1 MTETKA
7 LHNPGREETKQLSIT
22 LNTAADDQRPVYL
35 VGNFNNWR
43 TQDAAYRMQNK
54 GNGSFEFQFPDIGKL
69 PPVLEYKY
77 TRGGWEA
84 VELDEAGNERDNRFL
99 SAVAGV
105 YSDEAPQWKKS
116 ESEYIP
122 GYLPI
127 IRIISE
133 RFEIPQLIKTRRI
146 AAILPH
152 DYEETDK
159 RYPVLYLQDG
169 QNLFDEYAPF
179 GNWAVDKSMAKLT
192 EKGKGDLIIIAI
204 DHADEARISE
214 FTPSYRTRLGKGDG
228 KKYVRFLADT
238 LKPFIDKHFRTLP
251 GRLHTGIGG
260 SSMGGLI
267 SIYAGLLYPE
277 VYSKLLVF
285 SPSLWVTPN
294 IPQAAMPEE
303 FYKTKVY
310 LYGGEKESA
319 SMGPNLQRFINS
331 MEELGAKGKFDF
343 RLSLDPKGF
352 HNEARWGQEFP
363 KAVEWLFFDQGE
375 NN

>member
-7 LHNPGREETKQLSIT
+7 MHNPGREEAKQLSIT
-22 LNTAADDQRPVYL
+22 LNTAEDDERPVYI

-43 TQDAAYRMQNK
+43 TQDTAFRMHKK
-54 GNGSFEFQFPDIGKL
+54 GKGSFEFHFPDIGKL
-69 PPVLEYKY
+69 PPTLEYKY

-84 VELDEAGNERDNRFL
+84 VELDDTGNERDNRVL
-99 SAVAGV
+99 KAGSGKHQDDV
-105 YSDEAPQWKKS
+105 PQWKKS
-116 ESEYIP
+116 QSDFAP
-122 GYLPI
+122 DSLPV
-127 IRIISE
+127 IRIISKE
-133 RFEIPQLIKTRRI
+133 FEIPQLIKTRRI

-152 DYEETDK
+152 DYEKTDK
-159 RYPVLYLQDG
+159 KYPVLYLQDG

-179 GNWAVDKSMAKLT
+179 GNWAVDKSMAKLA

-238 LKPFIDKHFRTLP
+238 LKPFVDKHFRTLP
-251 GRLHTGIGG
+251 GRMHTGIGG

-277 VYSKLLVF
+277 VYSKLMIF
-285 SPSLWVTPN
+285 SPSLWVMPN
-294 IPQAAMPEE
+294 ILQVTRPEE
-303 FYKTKVY
+303 FFKTKIY

-319 SMGPNLQRFINS
+319 SMGPNLQRFITVL
-331 MEELGAKGKFDF
+331 EELGARGKFDF

-363 KAVEWLFFDQGE
+363 QAVEWLFFDQGE
-375 NN
+375 HN